1 MNRIIHIIFLSLA
14 TLAFGALAK
23 DKAPTID
30 PYSGAKELFGRYVQL
45 ERAFDPAVADLYSD
59 QAVIR
64 NKRNYPDGN
73 VRTLELPAPKYKELI
88 RSAMPAAKAMGD
100 YSTYSGV
107 TYSQEGE
114 NIRVLATRYSELKKY
129 SGQLSLLV
137 AHQDSGAWLIIEEL
151 SESQP

>member
-1 MNRIIHIIFLSLA
+1 MNRFVHIIFLSLA
-14 TLAFGALAK
+14 ALSLGAFAK
-23 DKAPTID
+23 DKATASD
-30 PYSGAKELFGRYVQL
+30 PFAGAKELFGQYAKL

-73 VRTLELPAPKYKELI
+73 VRTMELPAPKYKELI
-88 RSAMPAAKAMGD
+88 RGAMPTAKAMGD
-100 YSTYSGV
+100 YSTYSDV
-107 TYSQEGE
+107 TYAWEGQ

-137 AHQDSGAWLIIEEL
+137 AHQEGGAWLIIEEL